1 MPKTKANLKRKIY
14 IVTASGVL
22 MIVLTLALG
31 LLTITYFNE
40 AQNHWKEYSQDE
52 VILSKALAELN
63 KNIGYG
69 GLIHNLKN
77 LIIRRDLNRY
87 SEVIDRNI
95 AELNYQLKIIKEH
108 SDSHTDNHEHTK
120 IHGME
125 DQVAIAQLTLT
136 FKDYAVKAEI
146 AKRMVIE
153 GKTTHEIDAVIRVSD
168 TKALA
173 AMSVLSS
180 NINIRTKSAMENA
193 DIIALKAEQVLQYGG
208 FLIFIGIILVSLF
221 LVFYLRQLLVT
232 NEKLKQAKESAEYA
246 SMAKSQFLSSMS
258 HELRTPMNAILGFS
272 QLIEM
277 NVKNDLEKENI
288 SEVIFAGKHLLS
300 LINDVLDLAQI
311 ESGKTNLTIDSY
323 NINGLLNDC
332 LSIIKPVADKHSI
345 KIDNKISSFSDC
357 IIDVDER
364 RFKQVL
370 LNLLSNA
377 IKYNSEN
384 GEVIIDC
391 SPIEDN
397 ILALSVT
404 DTGNG
409 LTPKQQDNLF
419 KPFERAGA
427 DHSHIEGIGLGLVI
441 SKDLIELMGG
451 MMGVESEIGKGSRF
465 WITAPL
471 SKL

>member
-14 IVTASGVL
+14 IVIASGAL
-22 MIVLTLALG
+22 MIALTLALG
-31 LLTITYFNE
+31 LLTITRFNE

-52 VILSKALAELN
+52 VVLSKALAELN

-69 GLIHNLKN
+69 GFIHNLKN

-108 SDSHTDNHEHTK
+108 SDTHTHDHTK
-120 IHGME
+120 VHGTE

-232 NEKLKQAKESAEYA
+232 NEKLKQAKEDAEYS

-277 NVKNDLEKENI
+277 NAKNDSEKENI

-391 SPIEDN
+391 SPIEEN
-397 ILALSVT
+397 ILGLSVT

-465 WITAPL
+465 WITVPL
-471 SKL
+471 SK